1 MKKIFITTLLI
12 LQSLIAED
20 IYATFDV
27 VSEKKSELGLS
38 VSGVVSNIK
47 TNRSIL

>member
-27 VSEKKSELGLS
+27 VSE
-38 VSGVVSNIK
+38 
-47 TNRSIL
+47 